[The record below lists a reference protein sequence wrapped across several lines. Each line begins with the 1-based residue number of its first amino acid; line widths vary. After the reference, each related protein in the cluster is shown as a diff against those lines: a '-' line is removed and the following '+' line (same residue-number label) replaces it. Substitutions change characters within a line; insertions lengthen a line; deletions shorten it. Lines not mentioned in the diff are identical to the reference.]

1 MSFENFPYT
10 NFHEMNMDWV
20 IKIVKDFLAKYE
32 YIEELIRT
40 GKEDIINLTAEEL
53 QALTDKKEELEALL
67 QEWYNSHS
75 EDIALELA
83 RAITAFNTAADTK
96 AERTLES
103 IPADYTSLS
112 DDVIDLKYAVKTYN
126 SYPLSIDFFNR
137 TDGVHNGITYTW
149 RPDGSCVI
157 TGTATANSI
166 NNLYNNTS
174 ALPNGLEA
182 GKSYFL
188 KYKTSDPAIRFGLAY
203 YKSDSTVSY
212 FYYTEDSIITIP
224 SNCVGMIIRLYVN
237 SGTTF
242 SAPAIVSVAD
252 IFSLDSP
259 YVTNLSARGILQ
271 NGTDLNNVKGTNSI
285 YLVGAGAEH
294 DHTPVSQN
302 VSGAVLLIYSPV
314 PGVTVQQ
321 FIYLETNK
329 LSYWSRKYIQTLD
342 SWDNWTEISNSTAL
356 LAKGILP
363 NGTDLNNVKGTNS
376 IYLVGAGAEHD
387 HTPVSQNVSGAVLLV
402 YTPTPTITVQQFIY
416 LTSNN
421 MTYWAR
427 KYVQAVDSWDDWTEI
442 SNSKAL
448 LAKGILPNGTDLNN
462 VKGTNSIYL
471 VGAGAEHDH
480 TPVSPNVSGAVLFV
494 YTPTPTI
501 TVQQFIYLARNN
513 MSYWARKYVQAVDSW
528 DDWTEVSGSSVNIT
542 NNYTFPEF
550 SNSYTLNA
558 TPTITTD
565 TNNYLAATGDA
576 TDRTADIM
584 AMLTATGVC
593 HLGPGS
599 FYVSGIDLPVYGELC
614 GCGNKTS
621 IILIEGNNYA
631 VKMGTYSSVH
641 DLRIVGRATQYT
653 PTADTG
659 SVHGILWQG
668 NASEESSG
676 VSGPYRG
683 RISNVLIS
691 DFHGGG
697 ITCYNTGLAW
707 SSSVIVENVQIN
719 RCDVGINIPY
729 FSEFN
734 RFVNIEAGD
743 CYYGCVCNG
752 GNNYFTNCCFSGNH
766 VNLLMDDE
774 NGQSRNNS
782 HGSFVACNFHHSRSD
797 GGTINQGTTVKLIG
811 LDNGEMF
818 NACSFGYGAI
828 EISNCKRMQFTGCQF
843 LPGLTISVEDCVTS
857 LFTGCTF
864 LANQVITI
872 IGSTATVF
880 TGCYDSEG
888 AIYNP

>member
-271 NGTDLNNVKGTNSI
+271 
-285 YLVGAGAEH
+285 
-294 DHTPVSQN
+294 
-302 VSGAVLLIYSPV
+302 
-314 PGVTVQQ
+314 
-321 FIYLETNK
+321 
-329 LSYWSRKYIQTLD
+329 
-342 SWDNWTEISNSTAL
+342 
-356 LAKGILP
+356 
-363 NGTDLNNVKGTNS
+363 
-376 IYLVGAGAEHD
+376 
-387 HTPVSQNVSGAVLLV
+387 
-402 YTPTPTITVQQFIY
+402 
-416 LTSNN
+416 
-421 MTYWAR
+421 
-427 KYVQAVDSWDDWTEI
+427 
-442 SNSKAL
+442 
-448 LAKGILPNGTDLNN
+448 NGTDLNN